1 MKVIDLIKP
10 GVNIIICNST
20 YDIDN
25 LKSYLLEQFTIVE
38 YDTFILSNFSI
49 NKGSNTS
56 SKPDIVLVDTRD
68 KSIDGKDTIDYIAN
82 MIIETNFIGLFI
94 AVYDNMED
102 TWKGPKKYGKPLI
115 YKAQTVLTHIMN
127 NSYNVT
133 KSRDVERNT
142 IVSF

>member
-10 GVNIIICNST
+10 GVNIIICDSVYN
-20 YDIDN
+20 IGN
-25 LKSYLLEQFTIVE
+25 LKRYLLEQFTIVE

-49 NKGSNTS
+49 NKGSSTS
-56 SKPDIVLVDTRD
+56 SKPDIVLVDTKD
-68 KSIDGKDTIDYIAN
+68 KSVRDKDTIDYIAN
-82 MIIETNFIGLFI
+82 MIIETNSIGLFI
-94 AVYDNMED
+94 IAYDD
-102 TWKGPKKYGKPLI
+102 TWKDPKSYGKPLI

-127 NSYNVT
+127 NSYNVI